1 MVITLADPAR
11 RNAMGDALFSAL
23 HNRLLVA
30 ALAADDR
37 LLASDGTRTG
47 ADVLVLRADGP
58 AFSAGFDLAACVDR
72 PMLLEGFVHELSR
85 AVQAL
90 RALPIPVI
98 AQVHGAALAGGC
110 ALLAG
115 CDFVVTSPDAQL
127 GYPVHRI
134 GVSPAVSLPALVAG
148 AGHGGARRITMGGD
162 IFDGAQ
168 AVRIGLAS
176 HCAPSAAELEPF
188 VDALADRLMSK
199 GPHAMRATKRWLNEL
214 DGSAD
219 PVLHRH
225 AELASAAAASG
236 DEFAGLLRAFWE
248 ARQRAIT
255 PR

>member
-1 MVITLADPAR
+1 
-11 RNAMGDALFSAL
+11 
-23 HNRLLVA
+23 
-30 ALAADDR
+30 
-37 LLASDGTRTG
+37 
-47 ADVLVLRADGP
+47 
-58 AFSAGFDLAACVDR
+58 
-72 PMLLEGFVHELSR
+72 
-85 AVQAL
+85 
-90 RALPIPVI
+90 VI

-188 VDALADRLMSK
+188 VDALADRLMGK